1 MQIVRKHAAW
11 LWVTLLAF
19 VTLSPGGLGH
29 AAGDSAL
36 VDAAKQGNFTAVRAQ
51 IAKRAN
57 VNEPARDGSTALL
70 WAAYHSD
77 VEMMRA
83 LLAAGAKVERRQ
95 QVRRH
100 AAAPG
105 QPHGRHAGDRRR
117 WCAPAPRPRWRIAD
131 RARRR

>member
-1 MQIVRKHAAW
+1 MQIVRKHAGW

-51 IAKRAN
+51 IARRAN

-77 VEMMRA
+77 VATVRA
-83 LLAAGAKVERRQ
+83 LVAAGAKVNVANKYGVTPLLQPRRPGDTPGTPPLIDP
-95 QVRRH
+95 
-100 AAAPG
+100 AAA
-105 QPHGRHAGDRRR
+105 
-117 WCAPAPRPRWRIAD
+117 
-131 RARRR
+131 